1 MILGITGTNGA
12 GKGTVVDYLV
22 RQKGFRHYSVRDF
35 LNREIARR
43 GLEPTRGTMLV
54 VGNALRAERGP
65 GYICE
70 QLLEEAIARG
80 GDAVI
85 ESVRAIGEAKHLM
98 AHGALLWAVDASLPV
113 RYERILRR
121 MSETDR
127 ISYEKFVSDE
137 EAEIDNSEE
146 YKPNLRALIAMASE
160 VLMNDGAQDELYQQ
174 VEAALRK
181 AGV

>member
-1 MILGITGTNGA
+1 MIIGITGTNGA

-22 RQKGFRHYSVRDF
+22 RQKGFKHYSVRDF
-35 LNREIARR
+35 LNAEISRR
-43 GLEPTRGTMLV
+43 GLEHTRGTMLV
-54 VGNALRAERGP
+54 VANALRAEHGP

-70 QLLEEAIARG
+70 RLFADASARE

-85 ESVRAIGEAKHLM
+85 ESVRAIGEAKYLV
-98 AHGALLWAVDASLPV
+98 AHGALLWAVDASMPV

-137 EAEIDNSEE
+137 EAEIDNKEE
-146 YKPNLRALIAMASE
+146 HKPNLRALIAMAGA
-160 VLMNDGAQDELYQQ
+160 VFTNDGSQEDLYRQ
-174 VEAALRK
+174 VEEELKKGA
-181 AGV
+181 

>member
-22 RQKGFRHYSVRDF
+22 KNKGFRHYSVRDF
-35 LNREIARR
+35 LNQEIARQ
-43 GLEPTRGTMLV
+43 GLEHTRGVMLV
-54 VGNALRAERGP
+54 VANALRAEHGP

-70 QLLEEAIARG
+70 QLFAQALACG

-85 ESVRAIGEAKHLM
+85 ESVRAIGEAKYLM
-98 AHGALLWAVDASLPV
+98 AHGALLWAVDASMPV
-113 RYERILRR
+113 RYERILKR

-137 EAEIDNSEE
+137 EAEIDNKEE
-146 YKPNLRALIAMASE
+146 YKPNLRALIAMAD
-160 VLMNDGAQDELYQQ
+160 VIFTNDSAQEELYKQ
-174 VEAALRK
+174 VESALKKAA
-181 AGV
+181 V